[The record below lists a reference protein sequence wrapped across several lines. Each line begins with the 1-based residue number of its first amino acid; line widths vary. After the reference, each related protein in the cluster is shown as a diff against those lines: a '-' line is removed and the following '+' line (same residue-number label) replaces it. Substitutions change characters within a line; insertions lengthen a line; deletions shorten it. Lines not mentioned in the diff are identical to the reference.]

1 MNMSTRRFKLLP
13 AISISVAYYA
23 AFYRMLIGV
32 DRNVGRIIKSLEQQS
47 FKSDTV
53 ILFASDH
60 GMYYGERG
68 LSDCWQLNEESMRI
82 PLIICDPRTQGGSRA
97 ATEEMV

>member
-1 MNMSTRRFKLLP
+1 M
-13 AISISVAYYA
+13 V
-23 AFYRMLIGV
+23 IGV

-47 FKSDTV
+47 FKNNTV

-68 LSDCWQLNEESMRI
+68 LSDCWQLNEDTADY
-82 PLIICDPRTQGGSRA
+82 L
-97 ATEEMV
+97 

>member
-1 MNMSTRRFKLLP
+1 MNMGTRRFKLRP
-13 AISISVAYYA
+13 AISISIAYYT
-23 AFYRMLIGV
+23 AFYRMVSGV

-47 FKSDTV
+47 FKNNTV

-68 LSDCWQLNEESMRI
+68 LSDCWQLNEDTADY
-82 PLIICDPRTQGGSRA
+82 L
-97 ATEEMV
+97 